1 MAHPIEKLLRTTI
14 WAASSLLQEMLLANC
29 PAGTTEVVV
38 MPSPWSMSGLD
49 TNVWGCLLPLQLSL
63 THRVTAV
70 QGGTSSRDHGTLS
83 ASPTALLPS
92 HVLWERLMATDFH
105 AGVAPWQP
113 THCVGGL

>member
-1 MAHPIEKLLRTTI
+1 MGLDQGKWHIPHP
-14 WAASSLLQEMLLANC
+14 LLQEMLLANC
-29 PAGTTEVVV
+29 PAGTTEVVA
-38 MPSPWSMSGLD
+38 MPRPWSTSGLD
-49 TNVWGCLLPLQLSL
+49 TSVWGCVWPLRLSL

-83 ASPTALLPS
+83 ASPTALLPC

-105 AGVAPWQP
+105 GAVAPWQP